1 MDELPDNTPKE
12 RRRTPRVFG
21 TLVDYSLKGDKA
33 ASKNAFIKDIGMY
46 GVCIYIPESVEKE
59 DVINLNIFLY
69 EDDRPVKAKGKIVW
83 WEPGG
88 YLGYNNVGI
97 EFTEIS
103 EEDRRVLSEYIK
115 ENYKGS

>member
-21 TLVDYSLKGDKA
+21 TLVDYSLKDDKA
-33 ASKNAFIKDIGMY
+33 VSKNAFIKDIGMY
-46 GVCIYIPESVEKE
+46 GVCIYIPESVEKD
-59 DVINLNIFLY
+59 DVISLNIFLY

-83 WEPGG
+83 REPGG

-103 EEDRRVLSEYIK
+103 EEDRRALSEYIK
-115 ENYKGS
+115 ENYKGR